1 MNICGYIKRLFTV
14 HKCASCRQIL
24 SYDSFDDAL
33 CRDCRLAFDVA
44 KTENCPECAK
54 AAFECS
60 CQPKT
65 LSSAGSLCLRKLYF
79 YHTDK
84 SNEPQNKMLYFIKR
98 NRSKRSSLFI
108 AEQLWQSVSKEINAL
123 ELPLEF
129 FVITNVPRGRRA
141 VIEYGFDQS
150 EEICKAFSRVSGVK
164 YSKLLLRKLG
174 GKEQKKLNAT
184 QRRKNIKKLIYPNE
198 KSAASVEGKYVILFD
213 DVVTTGASMA
223 VCLPILR
230 KMGAKGVICCTLA
243 NDLKNKRVI

>member
-1 MNICGYIKRLFTV
+1 
-14 HKCASCRQIL
+14 
-24 SYDSFDDAL
+24 
-33 CRDCRLAFDVA
+33 
-44 KTENCPECAK
+44 
-54 AAFECS
+54 
-60 CQPKT
+60 
-65 LSSAGSLCLRKLYF
+65 
-79 YHTDK
+79 
-84 SNEPQNKMLYFIKR
+84 MLYFIKR

-198 KSAASVEGKYVILFD
+198 KSAATD
-213 DVVTTGASMA
+213 D
-223 VCLPILR
+223 
-230 KMGAKGVICCTLA
+230 
-243 NDLKNKRVI
+243 